1 MFGIRLGGWNEEE
14 EGHCYLTDGVSRVNA
29 GHPTSDIIYLSI
41 TSVWMV
47 IVLLTGALGN
57 EKQVRPVI
65 IGAAIQYPVHLYFM
79 IAVRKAN
86 SKHLEGSESE
96 NDWRFGQTTAVVLL
110 GATLTELVSSLMEYI
125 NFEKKVEAHEPMDDD
140 PETTAD
146 VRATILQIPF
156 EAALKTGKHLVEKQ
170 RSRGESTQ
178 QGQTTLVEKHSHNT
192 TAYQNDS
199 LQASHYV

>member
-1 MFGIRLGGWNEEE
+1 LFTTLVILFGIRLGGWNEEE
-14 EGHCYLTDGVSRVNA
+14 EGHCYLTGGVSRVNA

-41 TSVWMV
+41 TSIWMM

-65 IGAAIQYPVHLYFM
+65 IGAAIQYPIHLYFM
-79 IAVRKAN
+79 IAVRQAN
-86 SKHLEGSESE
+86 SKHLEGLESE

-110 GATLTELVSSLMEYI
+110 GATIAELLSSLKEYV
-125 NFEKKVEAHEPMDDD
+125 NFEKKVEAHEPMDED

-170 RSRGESTQ
+170 RSRGDCRCQFIFIFIERFRHKPQLLLCS
-178 QGQTTLVEKHSHNT
+178 
-192 TAYQNDS
+192 
-199 LQASHYV
+199 